1 MRAAFPSPG
10 HAERVLLHVLLLE
23 SRDENM
29 SVRDERFARH
39 DAETHQASGIH
50 ARWARLVKVYA
61 PGTNVATTHVECERC
76 QNVCAHRFALATLLL
91 FARNVLA
98 NSA

>member
-10 HAERVLLHVLLLE
+10 HAERVLLHVLVLV

-29 SVRDERFARH
+29 PVRDERFARH
-39 DAETHQASGIH
+39 DAEIHQASGIH

-61 PGTNVATTHVECERC
+61 PDTNGPTTHVDCERC
-76 QNVCAHRFALATLLL
+76 QNVCAHCFASASLLF
-91 FARNVLA
+91 FARNILA
-98 NSA
+98 NTG